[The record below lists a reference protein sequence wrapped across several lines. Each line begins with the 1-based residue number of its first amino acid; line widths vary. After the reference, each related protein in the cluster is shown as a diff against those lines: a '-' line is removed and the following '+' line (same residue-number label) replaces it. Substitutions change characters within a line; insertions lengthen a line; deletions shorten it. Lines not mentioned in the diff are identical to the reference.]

1 MCCCCD
7 FFFFFFSKLNS
18 AIYSALEVSHSGF
31 CFRGGMCRLQNDQE
45 HLLQAL
51 QSKVLCVCVMVM
63 PFQIFINSAV
73 PIVVG

>member
-7 FFFFFFSKLNS
+7 FFFFTKLNS

-31 CFRGGMCRLQNDQE
+31 CFRGGVYRVQNDQE

-51 QSKVLCVCVMVM
+51 LSKALCVCVCYGNA
-63 PFQIFINSAV
+63 ISDLY
-73 PIVVG
+73 